1 MAGYYQDEEDYRGAP
16 GAGTAFDTMNV
27 EEPHRPAIPKS
38 MMNRGPG
45 PQRVPQFEKMNLGAP
60 VREQVHP
67 PATKVQ
73 NVYGSGGGGG
83 GGTGD
88 TPIHPSSTGAA
99 SDGRIQPR
107 GLLVTSLCLRV
118 AAALSLII
126 AVAVL
131 AADSHTVAGVTV
143 SATSLSAVKYAL
155 AAAII
160 GAVYSIYEIVSV
172 SIRLA
177 RGHLLLPGKF
187 SLFISYIGD
196 QIVIVLLLTGASAAA
211 ATFKDLQ
218 DGEVCDGLG
227 SFCGQ
232 GAGGIALM
240 FLGFCFLAASL
251 VISSYC
257 FYKNRI

>member
-1 MAGYYQDEEDYRGAP
+1 MRGVEMAEYGSHGEEGNYRGP
-16 GAGTAFDTMNV
+16 HRDTQFDTMTL
-27 EEPHRPAIPKS
+27 EPPVRMQETASKPAL
-38 MMNRGPG
+38 GG
-45 PQRVPQFEKMNLGAP
+45 EALGAGYVP
-60 VREQVHP
+60 GGAVDVQTAGGPFPPGYAAGAAP
-67 PATKVQ
+67 PAPRA
-73 NVYGSGGGGG
+73 
-83 GGTGD
+83 TGYVEGARRM
-88 TPIHPSSTGAA
+88 PRALVISSL
-99 SDGRIQPR
+99 I
-107 GLLVTSLCLRV
+107 LRV
-118 AAALSLII
+118 GALLSLIV
-126 AVAVL
+126 AVALL
-131 AADSHTVAGVTV
+131 ASDSHD
-143 SATSLSAVKYAL
+143 SATDDYGSASVSTFSSTRYAL